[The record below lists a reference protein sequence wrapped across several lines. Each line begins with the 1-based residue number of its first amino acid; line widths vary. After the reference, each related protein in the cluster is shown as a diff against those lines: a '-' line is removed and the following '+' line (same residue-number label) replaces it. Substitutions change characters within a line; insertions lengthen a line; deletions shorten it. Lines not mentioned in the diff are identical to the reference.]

1 LRLLG
6 GGTVA
11 PGRRA
16 VLVVPASSI
25 PEGIPDGLDPLFS
38 KQLYETGEPVFS
50 ISSRVLRC
58 GGVELI
64 VPMEVTL

>member
-1 LRLLG
+1 M
-6 GGTVA
+6 
-11 PGRRA
+11 
-16 VLVVPASSI
+16 VPASSI
-25 PEGIPDGLDPLFS
+25 PEGIPDGIDPLFS

-50 ISSRVLRC
+50 TSSRVLRC